1 MIMKRVLF
9 FITALIGLWIVIS
22 CQKETV
28 VERVEVQKGNII
40 HSGMGAP
47 DAASAATPP
56 IKPLMTWNLLAK
68 KSVAE

>member
-1 MIMKRVLF
+1 M
-9 FITALIGLWIVIS
+9 ASS

-47 DAASAATPP
+47 DARV
-56 IKPLMTWNLLAK
+56 LLNFPMFL
-68 KSVAE
+68 SF

>member
-1 MIMKRVLF
+1 MKRVLF
-9 FITALIGLWIVIS
+9 FISALIGLWIVIS

-47 DAASAATPP
+47 DAALAT
-56 IKPLMTWNLLAK
+56 II
-68 KSVAE
+68 